1 MVDYGMDDYN
11 FGFMEESLV
20 AAVGVT
26 GGNSR
31 KWTVTSWLQTGT
43 LRYINGY
50 KTPGPYGI

>member
-1 MVDYGMDDYN
+1 MVDFGMDDYD

-31 KWTVTSWLQTGT
+31 KWTVTS
-43 LRYINGY
+43 YN
-50 KTPGPYGI
+50 TPGPYGI